1 MAGDIKQL
9 SRWQEVLRKMKAE
22 GFPVEGNA
30 P

>member
-9 SRWQEVLRKMKAE
+9 SRWQDVLNKMNAE
-22 GFPVEGNA
+22 GFPVEGNT